1 MQKTKVR
8 YYVDLVSNETDQTV
22 ATVHNSYNS
31 DEAYDVATYW
41 NKYMLG
47 EYGAFSSTHLTAE
60 VYEIEE
66 DIEEEDEMKKYTLKD
81 YKEFCEEALISPP
94 FEAFEA
100 NASDEEDWFDS
111 HKIQIIANDCVMEL
125 DYDADTVNEIEFSLK
140 EIHEAILGSGEATTG
155 NTVGSEYR
163 PATLKDLVK
172 VAVREG
178 WEHYGYK
185 MRDFGSYIRC
195 FIDEHENIEDI
206 MYCYKYI
213 NKDIKEYT
221 EEYKCNFGKL
231 DMNSM
236 HNVSSETVK
245 HIIDELI
252 CTERELL
259 FDTTEDGQTMDIV
272 FVMDFSLKPTGELIG
287 WFYGQGDIDEEYI
300 NDLIADYK
308 KKLFGEEN

>member
-1 MQKTKVR
+1 MTIFKSGDYDMSWEVANNYNYIHGITEYEYVLLENGETEGWTK
-8 YYVDLVSNETDQTV
+8 
-22 ATVHNSYNS
+22 HP
-31 DEAYDVATYW
+31 YW
-41 NKYMLG
+41 
-47 EYGAFSSTHLTAE
+47 AS
-60 VYEIEE
+60 VYEDQEE
-66 DIEEEDEMKKYTLKD
+66 IFEPEEEDEMQKYTLKD
-81 YKEFCEEALISPP
+81 YKKFCEEALIMPP
-94 FEAFEA
+94 FED
-100 NASDEEDWFDS
+100 DEQIDEWFDM
-111 HKIQIIANDCVMEL
+111 HKIQIIANGCMMEL
-125 DYDADTVNEIEFSLK
+125 DYDADAINEIEFSLK

-206 MYCYKYI
+206 MHCYKYI
-213 NKDIKEYT
+213 KDIEEYT

-236 HNVSSETVK
+236 RHVSSEVVK
-245 HIIDELI
+245 NIIDELI

-259 FDTTEDGQTMDIV
+259 FGITEDDKTSDIV
-272 FVMDFSLKPTGELIG
+272 FVMDYSLKPTGELID
-287 WFYGQGDIDEEYI
+287 WFYGQDDIDEKYI
-300 NDLIADYK
+300 DALIENYK